1 LVKLPFL
8 LVENFPL
15 LFKFLL
21 VLGNLLITFSLDS
34 VELLTKPFSLILE
47 LFKFLTQVARFRHL
61 VSTDKF

>member
-1 LVKLPFL
+1 LVELPFL

-47 LFKFLTQVARFRHL
+47 LLKFLTQVARFRHL

>member
-21 VLGNLLITFSLDS
+21 VLGNLLITFPLDS

-47 LFKFLTQVARFRHL
+47 LLKFLTQVARFRHL